1 MSVPPNPVDS
11 RERRSISLDP
21 VRADGWFER
30 LGDGSPHFGDL
41 CEAVGER
48 VVAFAV
54 VSGVRISSVA
64 IDPRVRD
71 ASVIE
76 FSVGDDEG
84 THELPLGELRRRLA
98 ATLVASEPHPAEL
111 SSAPPV
117 DELQRFIGF
126 RYVLLA
132 PVFGISLRK
141 VLVGGGEA
149 PSVVMDLGAAREE
162 VPLEDLR
169 DLIHDRVRA
178 EARASRGGTG
188 GSPFAIDMNLVPKAE
203 KHNAE
208 GDWEGTL
215 ETLGGWPSPL
225 SMLLRTA
232 EGQSLTPE
240 VKATLAHA
248 MGLLGTAC
256 IETGEL
262 DFGMEVMRLGVQ
274 WGQESGGA
282 HVAGLFRRLGG
293 AQLHAGR
300 PGQAIGLLRRALSLG
315 APPKD
320 VLPLLAES
328 YLARGRHLPAMV
340 CAENARR
347 LGADADPM
355 RAVEG
360 RAAEALG
367 EPWGRFREAV
377 PAPAEEGRDVRIE
390 APSKR

>member
-1 MSVPPNPVDS
+1 MS
-11 RERRSISLDP
+11 ERRSLSLDS

-30 LGDGSPHFGDL
+30 LGDGAPHFAEL

-54 VSGVRISSVA
+54 VAGVRISSVA
-64 IDPRVRD
+64 LDPGMRD
-71 ASVIE
+71 ASIIE
-76 FSVGDDEG
+76 FSVGDHDEI
-84 THELPLGELRRRLA
+84 HQLPLGELRRRLA
-98 ATLVASEPHPAEL
+98 ATLVANEAYPDEVSTSPA
-111 SSAPPV
+111 V

-141 VLVGGGEA
+141 LVVDGGE
-149 PSVVMDLGAAREE
+149 PPGVVIDLGAAREE
-162 VPLEDLR
+162 VPLEGFR

-188 GSPFAIDMNLVPKAE
+188 GSPFAIDLNLVPKAE
-203 KHNAE
+203 KHNDAE
-208 GDWEGTL
+208 EWEATL
-215 ETLGGWPSPL
+215 DTLGGWPGPL

-248 MGLLGTAC
+248 LGLLGTAC
-256 IETGEL
+256 IETGQI

-282 HVAGLFRRLGG
+282 HVAGLFRRLGR
-293 AQLHAGR
+293 AQLQNDR

-315 APPKD
+315 APRKD
-320 VLPLLAES
+320 VLPLLADC
-328 YLARGRHLPAMV
+328 YLKRGRLLPAAL
-340 CAENARR
+340 CAGEARR
-347 LGADADPM
+347 LGSDEAPM
-355 RAVEG
+355 RAIESE
-360 RAAEALG
+360 AEEKLG
-367 EPWGRFREAV
+367 DAWVRFRALVPEPVSGGPAIATRGEA
-377 PAPAEEGRDVRIE
+377 
-390 APSKR
+390 

>member
-1 MSVPPNPVDS
+1 LS
-11 RERRSISLDP
+11 ERRSLSLDS

-30 LGDGSPHFGDL
+30 LGDGAPHFSEL

-64 IDPRVRD
+64 LDPGMRD
-71 ASVIE
+71 ASIIE
-76 FSVGDDEG
+76 FSVGDDDEV
-84 THELPLGELRRRLA
+84 HQLPLGELRRRLA
-98 ATLVASEPHPAEL
+98 ATLVANESYPDEISSSPA
-111 SSAPPV
+111 V

-141 VLVGGGEA
+141 LLVDGGEM
-149 PSVVMDLGAAREE
+149 PSIVIDLGAARDE
-162 VPLEDLR
+162 VSLDGFR

-188 GSPFAIDMNLVPKAE
+188 NSPFAIDLNLVPKAE

-208 GDWEGTL
+208 EDWEATL
-215 ETLGGWPSPL
+215 DTLGGWPGPL

-248 MGLLGTAC
+248 LGLLGTAC
-256 IETGEL
+256 IETGQL

-282 HVAGLFRRLGG
+282 HVGGLFRRLGH
-293 AQLHAGR
+293 AQLQAQR

-315 APPKD
+315 APRKE

-328 YLARGRHLPAMV
+328 YLRRGRLLPAIV
-340 CAENARR
+340 CASEARR
-347 LGADADPM
+347 LGSDAEPM
-355 RAVEG
+355 TAIES
-360 RAAEALG
+360 EARGSLG
-367 EPWGRFREAV
+367 ESWTRFRELV
-377 PAPAEEGRDVRIE
+377 PEPGTDEGPTI
-390 APSKR
+390 AKS

>member
-1 MSVPPNPVDS
+1 MSQPPQQAPES
-11 RERRSISLDP
+11 ERHAISLDP

-30 LGDGSPHFGDL
+30 LGDGSPHFKDL
-41 CEAVGER
+41 CAAVGER

-64 IDPRVRD
+64 VDPRVRD

-76 FSVGDDEG
+76 FSVGDHDD

-98 ATLVASEPHPAEL
+98 ATLVATEHYPDQLSKSPPA
-111 SSAPPV
+111 

-132 PVFGISLRK
+132 PIFGISLRK
-141 VLVGGGEA
+141 LLVGGGEEA
-149 PSVVMDLGAAREE
+149 TVVIDLGAAREE
-162 VPLEDLR
+162 LPLEELR
-169 DLIHDRVRA
+169 ELIHDRVRA

-188 GSPFAIDMNLVPKAE
+188 GSPFAIDLNLVPKAE
-203 KHNAE
+203 QHNDD
-208 GDWEGTL
+208 GDWAATL
-215 ETLGGWPSPL
+215 DTLGGWPGPL

-248 MGLLGTAC
+248 LGLLGTAC
-256 IETGEL
+256 IETGEI

-293 AQLHAGR
+293 AQLQNSR

-315 APPKD
+315 AAPKE

-328 YLARGRHLPAMV
+328 YLERGCHLPAV
-340 CAENARR
+340 ICAEHARQ
-347 LGADADPM
+347 LGADAEAM
-355 RAVEG
+355 RAIE
-360 RAAEALG
+360 AAAGEALG
-367 EPWGRFREAV
+367 EPWTRFREVV
-377 PAPAEEGRDVRIE
+377 PLAEPGDVS
-390 APSKR
+390 ASPPGKR